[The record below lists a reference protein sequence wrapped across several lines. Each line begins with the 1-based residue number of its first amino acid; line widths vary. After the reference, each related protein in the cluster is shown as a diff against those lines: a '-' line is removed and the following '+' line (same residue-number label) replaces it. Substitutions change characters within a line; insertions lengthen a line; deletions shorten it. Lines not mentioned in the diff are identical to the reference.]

1 MGETRGKIWKMGH
14 TWCGPAEQFGQPKN
28 SLALEACGSKAKK
41 ILQDRT
47 VQKTIVSVALY

>member
-1 MGETRGKIWKMGH
+1 MGH